1 MTDDVVTRHKL
12 DFIAGFME
20 NESSSAARS
29 TKASGSLAASRY
41 RVSFIAKDALDLPS
55 YLGSTLRGAFGHAF
69 RTVACPAPH
78 GDCPL
83 PSQCPYHLIF
93 ETSPPPGS
101 EVLRTHE
108 EIPRPFVIA
117 PALTQA
123 DTRRSAAEPSKEV
136 CRTAR
141 KGLLDVRT
149 TDTRWSVAE
158 PSKEVCDVRTMESGQ
173 PGRQQFNP
181 GDEVSFELILIGH
194 AQEFFPYFVVALRE
208 VDRIGR
214 GRRTVELQRIEALRP
229 ISGSSVIRPL
239 DRFEPDLV
247 PPPDRV
253 EPDPIPPPDQ
263 GEVRRGFSG
272 PGNFA
277 SDNGEARVVYDAAD
291 NLVRGA
297 ADSITLEDCA
307 TLPLSQSP
315 LTIEFLTQTRLKH
328 EGRFVRHP
336 VFHVVFRRLLGRLSS
351 LARFHGGAPMEL
363 DFRGL
368 IEQAA
373 SIRLV
378 QDDTKWTRW
387 QRYSS
392 RQDRRME
399 WEGIIGRAIYE
410 GEFAPFWKFLKFGEL
425 VQVGH
430 GATFG
435 LGKYR
440 IAAAQAGG
448 SETVAD

>member
-1 MTDDVVTRHKL
+1 
-12 DFIAGFME
+12 ME
-20 NESSSAARS
+20 NEASSAAPS

-69 RTVACPAPH
+69 RTIACPAPH

-123 DTRRSAAEPSKEV
+123 DTRRSAAEPSKGV
-136 CRTAR
+136 CRTVR
-141 KGLLDVRT
+141 KGLLDVSAT
-149 TDTRWSVAE
+149 EFT
-158 PSKEVCDVRTMESGQ
+158 GQ

-181 GDEVSFELILIGH
+181 GDEVSFELILIGR

-214 GRRTVELQRIEALRP
+214 GRRTVELQRIEALKP

-239 DRFEPDLV
+239 DRFEPN
-247 PPPDRV
+247 
-253 EPDPIPPPDQ
+253 PIPPPDQ
-263 GEVRRGFSG
+263 GRGEPALRSESDEWVRRGFSG

-277 SDNGEARVVYDAAD
+277 SVSGEARVVYDAAD

-307 TLPLSQSP
+307 TLPLPQSP

-328 EGRFVRHP
+328 EGRFIRHP
-336 VFHVVFRRLLGRLSS
+336 GFHVVFRRLLGRLSS
-351 LARFHGGAPMEL
+351 LARFHCGAPIEV
-363 DFRGL
+363 DFRSL
-368 IEQAA
+368 IEQAV

-378 QDDTKWTRW
+378 QDDTNWTRW

-392 RQDRRME
+392 RQDRRMQ

-410 GEFAPFWKFLKFGEL
+410 GEFYDDCAEPENYSAESWPL
-425 VQVGH
+425 
-430 GATFG
+430 
-435 LGKYR
+435 
-440 IAAAQAGG
+440 
-448 SETVAD
+448 